1 MENYGELGHKLAIIL
16 LVLSLFGVLGAT
28 MYTYAR
34 YWENAW
40 KKEGCLKIETL
51 KTWHVDTTKQRQ
63 PKVCQVKSVQD
74 FLPTFW
80 LPEKPL
86 QRIRPSDDCNLT
98 TIVSHIL
105 IL

>member
-80 LPEKPL
+80 LP
-86 QRIRPSDDCNLT
+86 
-98 TIVSHIL
+98 
-105 IL
+105 

>member
-16 LVLSLFGVLGAT
+16 LVLSLFGVLRAT

-34 YWENAW
+34 YWEHAW

-51 KTWHVDTTKQRQ
+51 KKWHVDTTKQRQ

-74 FLPTFW
+74 FLPTSW
-80 LPEKPL
+80 LPQKPAFRRL
-86 QRIRPSDDCNLT
+86 QLDDVFVRT
-98 TIVSHIL
+98 F
-105 IL
+105 